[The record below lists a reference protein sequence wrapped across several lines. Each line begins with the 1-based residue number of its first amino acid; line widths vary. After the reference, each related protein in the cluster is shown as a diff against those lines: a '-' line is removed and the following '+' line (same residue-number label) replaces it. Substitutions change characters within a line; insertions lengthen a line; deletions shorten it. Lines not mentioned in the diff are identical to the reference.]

1 MKMKVIKYLNSSSSG
16 SAVAEFLIF
25 TLPFFTAFLL
35 LITSIQF
42 KSMAMAESSNLARQ
56 VIRAFIT
63 SPNEQLAQQRAFQV
77 VEIYKSKQSDSAQL
91 ARPITVEITCSDH
104 TCFRAGNLVT
114 ATITIGRDQKSSAT
128 EYVDLW
134 R

>member
-1 MKMKVIKYLNSSSSG
+1 MKVISYLKSGSKG

-35 LITSIQF
+35 LITSIHSR
-42 KSMAMAESSNLARQ
+42 SMAMAESSNLSRQ

-63 SPNEQLAQQRAFQV
+63 SPNEQFARQRAFQV
-77 VEIYKSKQSDSAQL
+77 IEIYESKLSIQSRS
-91 ARPITVEITCSDH
+91 ARPISLEITCRRYP
-104 TCFRAGNLVT
+104 CFSAGNLVT
-114 ATITIGRDQKSSAT
+114 VTITIGRDQKSSAS

>member
-1 MKMKVIKYLNSSSSG
+1 MKVISYLKSGTKG

-35 LITSIQF
+35 LITSIHS
-42 KSMAMAESSNLARQ
+42 KSMAMAESSNLSRQ

-77 VEIYKSKQSDSAQL
+77 LEIYKSKLSIQSRL
-91 ARPITVEITCSDH
+91 ARPISLEITCRRYP
-104 TCFRAGNLVT
+104 CFSAGNLVT
-114 ATITIGRDQKSSAT
+114 ATITIGSDQKSSAS

>member
-1 MKMKVIKYLNSSSSG
+1 MKVISYLKSGSKG

-35 LITSIQF
+35 LITSIHS
-42 KSMAMAESSNLARQ
+42 KSMAMAESSNLSRQ

-63 SPNEQLAQQRAFQV
+63 SPNEQLARQRAFQV
-77 VEIYKSKQSDSAQL
+77 IEIYKLKLSIQSRL
-91 ARPITVEITCSDH
+91 ARPISLEITCRRYP
-104 TCFRAGNLVT
+104 CFSAGNLVT
-114 ATITIGRDQKSSAT
+114 AIITIGRDQKSSAS

>member
-1 MKMKVIKYLNSSSSG
+1 MKVISYLKSGSKG

-35 LITSIQF
+35 LITSIHS
-42 KSMAMAESSNLARQ
+42 KSMAMAESSNLSRQ
-56 VIRAFIT
+56 VIRAFTT

-77 VEIYKSKQSDSAQL
+77 LEIYKSKLSIQSRL
-91 ARPITVEITCSDH
+91 ARPISLEITCRRYP
-104 TCFRAGNLVT
+104 CFSAGNLVT
-114 ATITIGRDQKSSAT
+114 ATITIGSDQKSSAS

>member
-1 MKMKVIKYLNSSSSG
+1 MKVISYLKSGSKG

-35 LITSIQF
+35 LITSIHS
-42 KSMAMAESSNLARQ
+42 KSMAMAESSNLSRQ

-77 VEIYKSKQSDSAQL
+77 LAIYKSKLSIQSRS
-91 ARPITVEITCSDH
+91 ARPISLEITCRRYP
-104 TCFRAGNLVT
+104 CFSAGNLVT
-114 ATITIGRDQKSSAT
+114 ATITIGIDQKSSAS

>member
-1 MKMKVIKYLNSSSSG
+1 MKVISYLKSGSNG

-35 LITSIQF
+35 LITSIHS
-42 KSMAMAESSNLARQ
+42 KSMAMAESSNLSRQ

-63 SPNEQLAQQRAFQV
+63 SPNEQLARQRAFQV
-77 VEIYKSKQSDSAQL
+77 LEIYESKLSMQSRT
-91 ARPITVEITCSDH
+91 ARPISLEITCH
-104 TCFRAGNLVT
+104 RYPCFSTGNLVT
-114 ATITIGRDQKSSAT
+114 ATITIGRDQKSSAS

>member
-1 MKMKVIKYLNSSSSG
+1 MKVISYLKSGSKG

-35 LITSIQF
+35 LITSIHS
-42 KSMAMAESSNLARQ
+42 KSMAMAESSNLSRQ

-63 SPNEQLAQQRAFQV
+63 SPNEQLARQRAFQV
-77 VEIYKSKQSDSAQL
+77 LEIYKSKLSIQSRL
-91 ARPITVEITCSDH
+91 ARPISLEITCRRYP
-104 TCFRAGNLVT
+104 CFSAGNLVT
-114 ATITIGRDQKSSAT
+114 ATITIGIDQKSSAS

>member
-1 MKMKVIKYLNSSSSG
+1 MKVISYLKSGSNG

-35 LITSIQF
+35 LITSIHS
-42 KSMAMAESSNLARQ
+42 KSMAMAESSNLSRQ

-63 SPNEQLAQQRAFQV
+63 SPNEQLARQRAFQV
-77 VEIYKSKQSDSAQL
+77 LEIYESKLSMQSRT
-91 ARPITVEITCSDH
+91 ARPISLEITCRRYP
-104 TCFRAGNLVT
+104 CFSTGNLVT
-114 ATITIGRDQKSSAT
+114 ATITIGRDQKSSAS

>member
-1 MKMKVIKYLNSSSSG
+1 MKVISYLKSGSKG

-35 LITSIQF
+35 LITSIHS
-42 KSMAMAESSNLARQ
+42 KSMAMAESSNLSRQ

-77 VEIYKSKQSDSAQL
+77 LEIYKSKLSIQSRL
-91 ARPITVEITCSDH
+91 ARPISLEITCRRYP
-104 TCFRAGNLVT
+104 CFSAGNLVT
-114 ATITIGRDQKSSAT
+114 ATITIGSDQKSSAS

>member
-1 MKMKVIKYLNSSSSG
+1 MKVISHLKSGSNG

-35 LITSIQF
+35 LITSIHS
-42 KSMAMAESSNLARQ
+42 KSMAMAESSNLSRQ

-77 VEIYKSKQSDSAQL
+77 LEIYKSKLSMQSRT
-91 ARPITVEITCSDH
+91 ARPISLEITCRRYP
-104 TCFRAGNLVT
+104 CFSTGNLVT
-114 ATITIGRDQKSSAT
+114 ATITIGRDQKSSAS

>member
-1 MKMKVIKYLNSSSSG
+1 MKVISYLKSGSKG

-35 LITSIQF
+35 LITSIHS
-42 KSMAMAESSNLARQ
+42 KSMAMAESSNLSRQ

-77 VEIYKSKQSDSAQL
+77 LAIYKSKLSIQSRL
-91 ARPITVEITCSDH
+91 ARPISLEITCRRYP
-104 TCFRAGNLVT
+104 CFSAGNLVT
-114 ATITIGRDQKSSAT
+114 ATITIGRDQKSSAS

>member
-1 MKMKVIKYLNSSSSG
+1 MKVISYLKSGSKG

-35 LITSIQF
+35 LITSIHS
-42 KSMAMAESSNLARQ
+42 KSMAMAESSNLSRQ

-63 SPNEQLAQQRAFQV
+63 SPNEQLARQRAFQV
-77 VEIYKSKQSDSAQL
+77 IDIYKSKLSIQSRL
-91 ARPITVEITCSDH
+91 ARPISLEITCRRYP
-104 TCFRAGNLVT
+104 CFSAGNLVT
-114 ATITIGRDQKSSAT
+114 ATITIGSDQKSSAS

>member
-1 MKMKVIKYLNSSSSG
+1 MKVISYLKSGSKG

-35 LITSIQF
+35 LITSIHS
-42 KSMAMAESSNLARQ
+42 KSMAMAESSNLSRQ

-77 VEIYKSKQSDSAQL
+77 LEIYKSKLSIQSRL
-91 ARPITVEITCSDH
+91 ARPISLEITCRRYPCFSD
-104 TCFRAGNLVT
+104 GNLVT
-114 ATITIGRDQKSSAT
+114 ATITIGIDQKSSAS

>member
-1 MKMKVIKYLNSSSSG
+1 MKVISYLKSGSKG

-35 LITSIQF
+35 LITSIHS
-42 KSMAMAESSNLARQ
+42 KSMAMAESSNLSRQ

-77 VEIYKSKQSDSAQL
+77 LAIYKSKLSIQSRL
-91 ARPITVEITCSDH
+91 ARPISLEITCRRYP
-104 TCFRAGNLVT
+104 CFSAGNLVT
-114 ATITIGRDQKSSAT
+114 ATITIGSDQKSSAS

>member
-1 MKMKVIKYLNSSSSG
+1 MKVISYLKSGSNG

-42 KSMAMAESSNLARQ
+42 KSMAMAESSNLSRQ

-77 VEIYKSKQSDSAQL
+77 IKIYQSKLSNQSRL
-91 ARPITVEITCSDH
+91 ARPISLEITCRRYP
-104 TCFRAGNLVT
+104 CFSTGNLVT
-114 ATITIGRDQKSSAT
+114 ATITIGRDQKSSAS

>member
-1 MKMKVIKYLNSSSSG
+1 MKVISYLKSGSKG

-35 LITSIQF
+35 LITSIHS
-42 KSMAMAESSNLARQ
+42 KSMAMAESSNLSRQ

-77 VEIYKSKQSDSAQL
+77 LAIYKSKLSIQSRS
-91 ARPITVEITCSDH
+91 ARPISLEITCRRYP
-104 TCFRAGNLVT
+104 CFSAGNLVT
-114 ATITIGRDQKSSAT
+114 ATITIGSDQKSSAS

>member
-1 MKMKVIKYLNSSSSG
+1 MKVISYLKSGSKG

-35 LITSIQF
+35 LITSIHS
-42 KSMAMAESSNLARQ
+42 KSMAMAESSNLSRQ

-77 VEIYKSKQSDSAQL
+77 LEIYKSKLSIQSRS
-91 ARPITVEITCSDH
+91 ARPISLEITCRRYP
-104 TCFRAGNLVT
+104 CFSAGNLVT
-114 ATITIGRDQKSSAT
+114 ATITIGSDQKSSAS

>member
-1 MKMKVIKYLNSSSSG
+1 MKVISYLKSGSKG

-35 LITSIQF
+35 LITSIHS
-42 KSMAMAESSNLARQ
+42 KSMAMAESSNLSRQ

-77 VEIYKSKQSDSAQL
+77 LAIYKSKLSIQSRL
-91 ARPITVEITCSDH
+91 ARPISLEITCRRYP
-104 TCFRAGNLVT
+104 CFSAGNLVT
-114 ATITIGRDQKSSAT
+114 ATITIGIDQKSSAS